1 MKPVVNYEQYTPEQL
16 NEIVTCP
23 GCNGTGLKGIMPCPF
38 CLLKGTVTF
47 YMALRA
53 KYIMGVSKFYVRGGD
68 NGVPR
73 SS

>member
-1 MKPVVNYEQYTPEQL
+1 VKALVDYEQYTPEQL

-23 GCNGTGLKGIMPCPF
+23 GCNGTGHRSTFTLYKLPCPF

-53 KYIMGVSKFYVRGGD
+53 KYIMSVSKFYRNSGD
-68 NGVPR
+68 
-73 SS
+73 